1 MSKFVILLLIACLAG
16 CASSASAPGK
26 SSSRPHTK
34 PSMCGLYI
42 GGWGACVGN
51 CSAAR
56 AHGAA
61 TMMCPDICTPAGPGE
76 PPTCQ
81 KQFGCEAMQQAHVDS
96 AYASCMAHC
105 NSMPIE
111 CR

>member
-1 MSKFVILLLIACLAG
+1 MSKLITLLLIVCLAG
-16 CASSASAPGK
+16 CASSSSAPSRP
-26 SSSRPHTK
+26 SSSPHTK

-51 CSAAR
+51 CSASR

-61 TMMCPDICTPAGPGE
+61 TVMCVDTCTPGGPGE
-76 PPTCQ
+76 PPNCQ
-81 KQFGCEAMQQAHVDS
+81 KQPGCEAMQQAHAES
-96 AYASCMAHC
+96 AYASCMAQC
-105 NSMPIE
+105 NAMPIE